1 MFEILYRIL
10 QTNEDLEELD
20 ETSFDMGGDVL
31 GFFAI
36 NVNGY
41 HHGHYHN
48 YPLQPSEFWSE
59 EISYWF
65 ISLIRAFH
73 ELNHSGYVLVNEVDS
88 FNTWIELKKIQDM
101 VTVNLIKAEKPCGTT
116 ESTDLRLTPL
126 EKFEYSAWYVEYVKD
141 GKACS
146 ELVDR
151 RDESV
156 KLSRFRAELLRKA
169 SQYLDELREI
179 NPKLLGNRII
189 AELEML
195 VQSLNNQNKPSDDC
209 E

>member
-10 QTNEDLEELD
+10 QTGEGLEALNEN
-20 ETSFDMGGDVL
+20 SFDMGGDVV

-48 YPLQPSEFWSE
+48 YPLQSDEFWFE

-65 ISLIRAFH
+65 ISLIRAYH
-73 ELNHSGYVLVNEVDS
+73 ELNHSGYVLVNEVSS
-88 FNTWIELKKIQDM
+88 FNTWIELKKKHDM
-101 VTVNLIKAEKPCGTT
+101 VTIDLIKAEKPSGTT
-116 ESTDLRLTPL
+116 ELRLVPL
-126 EKFEYSAWYVEYVKD
+126 DRFEYGTWYTQHVKN
-141 GKACS
+141 GKICAK
-146 ELVDR
+146 LVGR
-151 RDESV
+151 HNEAV
-156 KLSRFRAELLRKA
+156 KLSGIRAELLRKA

-189 AELEML
+189 SELETL
-195 VQSLNNQNKPSDDC
+195 VLSLNS
-209 E
+209 

>member
-10 QTNEDLEELD
+10 QTNDELEEYD
-20 ETSFDMGGDVL
+20 ENSFDMGGDVL

-41 HHGHYHN
+41 RYEYYHN
-48 YPLQPSEFWSE
+48 RPLQPGEFWSE

-65 ISLIRAFH
+65 ILLIRAYH
-73 ELNHSGYVLVNEVDS
+73 ELSNSGYVLIDNVDS
-88 FNTWIELKKIQDM
+88 FNSWIELKRNHDM
-101 VTVNLIKAEKPCGTT
+101 VAINIIKAEKPDGTT
-116 ESTDLRLTPL
+116 ELRLTPL
-126 EKFEYSAWYVEYVKD
+126 EKFEYGTWIAEYVKD
-141 GKACS
+141 GNVCS

-156 KLSRFRAELLRKA
+156 KLSRIRAELLRKGL
-169 SQYLDELREI
+169 QYLDELREI

-189 AELEML
+189 AELETL
-195 VQSLNNQNKPSDDC
+195 ISSLK
-209 E
+209 